1 MAHVHN
7 SIHDQFFCTLFK
19 LIQQFNM
26 ATLSCLQKKKSNFEL
41 EEKSSIYYC
50 KWRFVAWKLNLGVV
64 DMFQLLLIWNS
75 YIKLPGD
82 IYSYGCALP
91 NQGENIFQ
99 TRGPDEFCEWRN
111 DAESGDAICFCDS
124 NGCNSVEKL
133 DRWIKHG
140 DCGKIIEWLKK
151 FLNPK

>member
-1 MAHVHN
+1 
-7 SIHDQFFCTLFK
+7 
-19 LIQQFNM
+19 M
-26 ATLSCLQKKKSNFEL
+26 ATLSYLEKKKSNIEL
-41 EEKSSIYYC
+41 EEKSSVYYC

-133 DRWIKHG
+133 DRWIKNG
-140 DCGKIIEWLKK
+140 DCGKIIE
-151 FLNPK
+151 